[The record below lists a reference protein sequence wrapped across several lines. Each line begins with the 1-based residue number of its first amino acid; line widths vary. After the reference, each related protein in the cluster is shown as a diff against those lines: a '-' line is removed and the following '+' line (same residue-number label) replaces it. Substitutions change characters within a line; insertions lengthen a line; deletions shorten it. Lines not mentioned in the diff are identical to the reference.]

1 LHQLFKERADPVI
14 WPNAKLAVISPIARC
29 GAARDNCRAAMKPR
43 AVTPMNVPPN
53 NAADKQMPG
62 MVIHSTLAATLVFGM
77 QNFEA
82 ATASFLGFT
91 VRAPLAVLTAIVYLL
106 GALSGSSVFA
116 LIRRSV
122 HASRASRPTIR

>member
-1 LHQLFKERADPVI
+1 
-14 WPNAKLAVISPIARC
+14 
-29 GAARDNCRAAMKPR
+29 
-43 AVTPMNVPPN
+43 MNVPPN

-106 GALSGSSVFA
+106 GALSGGSVFA

-122 HASRASRPTIR
+122 RASRASRPTIR